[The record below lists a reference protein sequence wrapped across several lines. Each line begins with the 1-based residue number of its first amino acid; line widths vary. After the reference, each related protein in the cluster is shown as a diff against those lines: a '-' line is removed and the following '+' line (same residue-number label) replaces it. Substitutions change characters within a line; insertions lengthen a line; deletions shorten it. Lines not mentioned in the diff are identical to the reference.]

1 MTLPEVLMW
10 GLLRGRKPAFRRQH
24 PQGPYILDF
33 YCSAV
38 RLCIEI
44 DGQDHDV
51 ARDSRRD
58 AWLLQQGIDTIR
70 LPAVEGLRDP
80 EEAAEHVLT
89 AVRARL
95 T

>member
-10 GLLRGRKPAFRRQH
+10 GLLRGRNPAFRRQH
-24 PQGPYILDF
+24 AQGPYILDF

-44 DGQDHDV
+44 DGQDHV
-51 ARDSRRD
+51 LARDSRRD

-70 LPAVEGLRDP
+70 LPAVEVLRDP
-80 EEAAEHVLT
+80 EAAAEHVLRV
-89 AVRARL
+89 VRARL